1 MLLSFRMLLMSV
13 HFLMAGILGVLLGL
27 CRPFNP
33 DNSRLCAR
41 LYALPSKWI
50 MGYMLKT
57 EVGPLMDKPQSCVV
71 IANHQSNYDLFIFGN
86 VVPRRTVCIGKKSL
100 KWVPLFGQLFWL
112 AGNVLIDRGNAQKAR
127 KSMLTTTRTLQEKDT
142 SIWVFPEGTRNLGKT
157 LLPFK
162 KGAFQMA
169 ITAGVPIVPV
179 CVSTYSQ
186 HLKLNRWHS
195 ADIQIR
201 SLPAIPTAGMTL
213 DDMPR
218 LMEMCREQM
227 RDCIEAMDRE
237 VMAQQGRHAP
247 VQSDSKRKGTASHP
261 NL

>member
-1 MLLSFRMLLMSV
+1 MLLSFRMVLMSV
-13 HFLMAGILGVLLGL
+13 HFVVAGVLGVLLGM

-41 LYALPSKWI
+41 LYAWPSKWI
-50 MGYMLKT
+50 LGYKLKT

-71 IANHQSNYDLFIFGN
+71 IANHQSNYDLFVFGN

-142 SIWVFPEGTRNLGKT
+142 SIWVFPEGTRNLGRG

-169 ITAGVPIVPV
+169 ITAGVPIIPV
-179 CVSTYSQ
+179 CVSNYS
-186 HLKLNRWHS
+186 KAMRLNRWNS
-195 ADIQIR
+195 GRILIR
-201 SLPAIPTAGMTL
+201 SLPAIPTAGLSL
-213 DDMPR
+213 DDMPA
-218 LMEMCREQM
+218 LMERCQQAMSE
-227 RDCIEAMDRE
+227 CISSMDKE
-237 VMAQQGRHAP
+237 L
-247 VQSDSKRKGTASHP
+247 ASA
-261 NL
+261 

>member
-1 MLLSFRMLLMSV
+1 MLLSIRMLLMCL
-13 HFLMAGILGVLLGL
+13 HFMLAGVLGVLLGI

-41 LYALPSKWI
+41 LYAWPSRWI
-50 MGYMLKT
+50 LGYKLKT

-71 IANHQSNYDLFIFGN
+71 IANHQSNYDLFVFGN

-186 HLKLNRWHS
+186 HLQLNRWHS

-201 SLPAIPTAGMTL
+201 SLPAIPTAGLTL
-213 DDMPR
+213 DDIPR
-218 LMEMCREQM
+218 LMEQCHEQM
-227 RDCIEAMDRE
+227 RECIEAMDRE
-237 VMAQQGRHAP
+237 LLSQQDRHLPPMAGGNA
-247 VQSDSKRKGTASHP
+247 TASNP
-261 NL
+261 NQ